1 MKKLFTLLCLLL
13 AVAANGMAQ
22 DTWTVAGSVAALN
35 GTNSWDVDCTDNDMT
50 LISGATYQLTVT
62 DCLLEKGTTYEYK
75 VLKNHGWGEAYPGSN
90 KTFTV
95 DETAKYTVVYTFN
108 SDTKDVSEEKTKTG
122 DVAPIAHAYSIAGSS
137 ADLFGAAWDASSTST
152 DMTEVS
158 TGNYIWWKKD
168 FTFKDEE
175 EVKFKVVQ
183 DHSWD
188 VSYPASD
195 YIFTPGEGKRNV
207 LISFNSETK
216 AVGVFC
222 YQTFTVAG
230 DSRLLPKSWDETD
243 TDADM
248 TLDGYEYKLN
258 VTNKILPA
266 GTYKFKVAK
275 DHAWDQAYPDENY
288 ELTIDADGQYDVEFT
303 FNLVTKA
310 VNAVATKK
318 ADVVFKY
325 YVTGDE
331 AITKY
336 DWNSNQNLMAVDA
349 GTATLQLTDLDITK
363 DVDNKFKIVRKAY
376 VGEEVKQEDLL
387 GDPDNGGNDYV
398 VNLSKTSRYTI
409 DYSLNLTT
417 GKATATPTEQITG
430 YYIVTEGDPWAVKEK
445 MSLVSGTT
453 YTGGVENWAGK
464 CFAIAP
470 NTALNDAFN
479 GIKDWNKVLRPKNE
493 GSNYIVEFKYY
504 ADEVETKAENSS
516 NEYTWKVADTNDGI
530 VDIAFND
537 ESGTFSIT
545 CCTQATIG
553 EAGYATYSV
562 SGPSVVQDGAQV
574 FIVVEEG
581 GSYKLKEIP
590 SNKMIPANTG
600 VIIKGTMGTYNVA
613 LSMDEAADVSGN
625 LLIGTGGYTS
635 YVITGNDGVKDY
647 TPYIFANGKNGVGFY
662 LIKDFDPTKT
672 QTTIGAH
679 KAFLALPKGAP
690 ARQFIGFD
698 ETGEATGISASLNEK
713 GAKTNEKV
721 FNLSGQRVSQPTKG
735 LYIVNGKK
743 FVK

>member
-1 MKKLFTLLCLLL
+1 MKKLFTLLIMLL
-13 AVAANGMAQ
+13 AVAVNGMAQ

-230 DSRLLPKSWDETD
+230 DSRLLPNSWDETD

-258 VTNKILPA
+258 VTNKFLPA

-275 DHAWDQAYPDENY
+275 DHAWTQAYPDENY

-336 DWNSNQNLMAVDA
+336 DWNSGQNLMAVDA

-376 VGEEVKQEDLL
+376 VGEEVKQEDWL
-387 GDPDNGGNDYV
+387 GDPDNKGNDYV

-409 DYSLNLTT
+409 DYSLDLTT
-417 GKATATPTEQITG
+417 GKATATATEQITG
-430 YYIVTEGDPWAVKEK
+430 YYIVMQGDPWTVQEWK
-445 MSLVSGTT
+445 MHLVPGTTT
-453 YTGGVENWAGK
+453 YTGGVQNWAGK
-464 CFAIAP
+464 CFAVAP
-470 NTALNDAFN
+470 NTALNDDFS
-479 GIKDWNKVLRPKNE
+479 GINDWNKVLRPKNK
-493 GSNYIVEFKYY
+493 GSNYVVEFNYY
-504 ADEVETKAENSS
+504 ADQVETKAENSS
-516 NEYTWKVADTNDGI
+516 NNYTWKVADTNDGM
-530 VDIAFND
+530 VDIAIYNN
-537 ESGTFSIT
+537 GTFSIT
-545 CCTQATIG
+545 CCTQAAIG
-553 EAGYATYSV
+553 EEGYATYSV
-562 SGPSVVQDGAQV
+562 AGPCEITGATAY
-574 FIVVEEG
+574 IVVEEG
-581 GSYKLKEIP
+581 GSYKLKEVP
-590 SNKMIPANTG
+590 ADKAIPANTG
-600 VIIKGTMGTYNVA
+600 VILKGSEGPYSVSSSTA
-613 LSMDEAADVSGN
+613 AKADVSGN

-647 TPYIFANGKNGVGFY
+647 TPYIFANGHNGVGFY
-662 LIKDFDPTKT
+662 LIKDFDGK
-672 QTTIGAH
+672 QTIGAH
-679 KAFLALPKGAP
+679 KAFLALPKGAG
-690 ARQFIGFD
+690 AREFIGFD

-713 GAKTNEKV
+713 GAMTNEKV

>member
-13 AVAANGMAQ
+13 AVAVNGMAQ
-22 DTWTVAGSVAALN
+22 DTWTVAGSAAALN
-35 GTNSWDVDCTDNDMT
+35 GTKDWDVDCTDNDMMLT
-50 LISGATYQLTVT
+50 SGTTYQLTVT
-62 DCLLEKGTTYEYK
+62 DCVLEKDVTYEFK
-75 VLKNHGWGEAYPGSN
+75 VVKNHAWDEAYPGSN
-90 KTFTV
+90 QTFAV
-95 DETAKYTVVYTFN
+95 VETAKYTVVYTFN
-108 SDTKDVSEEKTKTG
+108 SDTKEVSAEVTKTG
-122 DVAPIAHAYSIAGSS
+122 EAGAIAHVYSIAGNNT
-137 ADLFGAAWDASSTST
+137 DLFGISWDASNTST

-158 TGNYIWWKKD
+158 TGNYAWLKTDI
-168 FTFKDEE
+168 TFGAE
-175 EVKFKVVQ
+175 EVQFKVVQ
-183 DHSWD
+183 DHSWG
-188 VSYPASD
+188 VSYPAEN
-195 YIFTPGEGKRNV
+195 YTFKPGAGKKNV
-207 LISFNSETK
+207 LITFNSETK
-216 AVGVFC
+216 AIDVYF

-230 DSRLLPKSWDETD
+230 DSRLLPNSWDETD

-303 FNLVTKA
+303 FNLVTKE
-310 VNAVATKK
+310 VDAVATKK

-331 AITKY
+331 VITKY
-336 DWNSNQNLMAVDA
+336 DWNSDQNLMAVDA

-363 DVDNKFKIVRKAY
+363 DVENKFKIVRKAY

-430 YYIVTEGDPWAVKEK
+430 YYIVTEGNPWTVQEWK
-445 MSLVSGTT
+445 MHLVPGTTT
-453 YTGGVENWAGK
+453 YTGGVQNWAGK
-464 CFAIAP
+464 CFAVAP
-470 NTALNDAFN
+470 NTALNDDFS
-479 GIKDWNKVLRPKNE
+479 GINDWNKVLRPKNK
-493 GSNYIVEFKYY
+493 GSNYVVEFNYY
-504 ADEVETKAENSS
+504 ADQVETKAENSS
-516 NEYTWKVADTNDGI
+516 NNYTWKVADTNDGM
-530 VDIAFND
+530 VDIAIYNN
-537 ESGTFSIT
+537 GTFSIT
-545 CCTQATIG
+545 CCTQAAIG
-553 EAGYATYSV
+553 EEGYATYSV
-562 SGPSVVQDGAQV
+562 AGPCEITGATAY
-574 FIVVEEG
+574 IVVEEG
-581 GSYKLKEIP
+581 GSYKLKEVP
-590 SNKMIPANTG
+590 ADKAIPANTG
-600 VIIKGTMGTYNVA
+600 VILKGSEGPYSVSSSTAAN
-613 LSMDEAADVSGN
+613 ADVFGN

-635 YVITGNDGVKDY
+635 YEITGKYNETDFY
-647 TPYIFANGKNGVGFY
+647 TPYIFAKGNNGVGFY
-662 LIKDFDPTKT
+662 LIKDFDGK
-672 QTTIGAH
+672 QTIGAH
-679 KAFLALPKGAP
+679 KAFLALPKGAG
-690 ARQFIGFD
+690 AREFIGFD

-713 GAKTNEKV
+713 GAMTNEKV